1 MALTFPSNP
10 VSGDTTYTGSKTWV
24 YDGERWSVESIY
36 ADDFTMLLAVTDE
49 NSDIFTGTSKISF
62 RAPFP
67 FSIYKIPRA
76 SLVTAG
82 TGSQTVIDIKVGGT
96 TIFGTGQKLSIDAT
110 EKTSTTATIAAG
122 PLNLM
127 NTSIA
132 DDSEVTVDITSA
144 PTGAKGLKVVLYLR
158 RIS

>member
-1 MALTFPSNP
+1 MSLTFPSNP
-10 VSGDTTYTGSKTWV
+10 ISGDTTFTGSKTWI

-36 ADDFTMLLAVTDE
+36 ADDFTMMLAVTDE
-49 NSDIFTGTSKISF
+49 NSDIFTGVSKISF

-67 FSIYKIPRA
+67 FFIYKIPRA

-82 TGSQTVIDIKVGGT
+82 TGSPTVIDIKVGGT
-96 TIFGTGQKLSIDAT
+96 SIFATGQKLSIDAT
-110 EKTSTTATIAAG
+110 EKTSTTATTAAG

-127 NTSIA
+127 NTTIT

-144 PTGAKGLKVVLYLR
+144 STGAKGLKVILYLR
-158 RIS
+158 RTA